1 MSAWH
6 YEHNGQRHGPV
17 SSEVITALIHTKT
30 LNGQSLVWNPGLPG
44 WTTLSQTELSGQL
57 PVSQTPPALPSHK
70 ISNVAVGFLCVAPL
84 LGFLLEAMVAGAMSS
99 SEFTLDQEVTTALQ
113 TNKYWYITLL
123 LNIGL
128 SLWDCKRLEKAGVD
142 TEGFGKTAL
151 IVPVYLW
158 KRAKSLQSGTHFFW
172 IWLASFGFTLLI

>member
-1 MSAWH
+1 MASVMA
-6 YEHNGQRHGPV
+6 PFLL
-17 SSEVITALIHTKT
+17 EVITALIHTKT
-30 LNGQSLVWNPGLPG
+30 LNGQSLAGTRSAGMDNLVSNRAVWSVAREPD
-44 WTTLSQTELSGQL
+44 T
-57 PVSQTPPALPSHK
+57 PALPSHK

-113 TNKYWYITLL
+113 TNKYWYITVL

-158 KRAKSLQSGTHFFW
+158 KRAKSLQSGTPVLLDLAGQFW
-172 IWLASFGFTLLI
+172 LYPADLTCVMLF